1 MPDRVLVAYATKYGS
16 TKEVA
21 EAITAALGEA
31 GVSAELKPAAEV
43 RELSGYSAVVLGSP
57 LYIGKMRKDAGAFLE
72 EHRAAL
78 QAMPVAVFALGPVSA
93 TDDMAEA
100 AKQLDAVLEKFP
112 WLGPVAK
119 TVFVGKYDPGHLR
132 GLDKLIPK
140 VKATPLYGV
149 PMRDER
155 DWAAIK
161 AWALTLPALFA

>member
-43 RELSGYSAVVLGSP
+43 RDLSGYGAVVLGSP
-57 LYIGKMRKDAGAFLE
+57 LYIGKMRKDASAFLE
-72 EHRAAL
+72 THQSAL
-78 QAMPVAVFALGPVSA
+78 QAIPVAVFALGPVSA
-93 TDDMAEA
+93 TDERREA
-100 AKQLDAVLEKFP
+100 AEQLDGVLEKLP
-112 WLGPVAK
+112 WLKPVSK
-119 TVFVGKYDPGHLR
+119 TVFVGKYDPDHLR

-140 VKATPLYGV
+140 MKATPLYGV
-149 PMRDER
+149 PMRDDR

-161 AWALTLPALFA
+161 AWALTLPGVLG